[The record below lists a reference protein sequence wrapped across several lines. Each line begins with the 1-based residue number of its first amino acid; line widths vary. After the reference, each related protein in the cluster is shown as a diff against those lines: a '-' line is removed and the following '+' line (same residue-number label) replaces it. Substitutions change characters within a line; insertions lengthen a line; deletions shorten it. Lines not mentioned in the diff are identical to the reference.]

1 MWSHISLCFFQHG
14 TDVQSSRS
22 TATRIPMSK
31 GMKTGK
37 AVLGLSTTSRS
48 ESQSMKIELRKSSVC
63 SSAAGGGGKSWD
75 WLMLMRHWKW
85 IEALQNWM
93 KSEQKCCNVKQ
104 SNHWHLGLLFWIKKH
119 YCKYSMSNQPLCTD
133 IYGWIS
139 YKWKS
144 HWSLH
149 ASCFFVLKHI
159 FTNTSPCFVFFLLI
173 FIFPFSISLMFYF
186 VKQFVEVSRGNE
198 MY

>member
-1 MWSHISLCFFQHG
+1 MHFLNYDKYMVHNKWRKEKKNSKMWSHISLCFFQHG

-75 WLMLMRHWKW
+75 WLMLMWHWKL
-85 IEALQNWM
+85 IQALQNWT

-104 SNHWHLGLLFWIKKH
+104 SNQWHWGLHFWIKKC
-119 YCKYSMSNQPLCTD
+119 YCNIVNIQCQISLYVQTSMVGYHTNGKVTDLCTR
-133 IYGWIS
+133 
-139 YKWKS
+139 
-144 HWSLH
+144 
-149 ASCFFVLKHI
+149 VV
-159 FTNTSPCFVFFLLI
+159 VFLC
-173 FIFPFSISLMFYF
+173 
-186 VKQFVEVSRGNE
+186 
-198 MY
+198 